1 MTRRSVVELQGAW
14 RSVQAEEFATAHR
27 RLRPVVESRATIWV
41 PSSGERVVAVVGC
54 AGGVGASTLS
64 LALATATG
72 VPARVVECCPALGS
86 GFSAAATAELGVR
99 GGWRRGRR
107 GSVVLERRS
116 GDDQAVPLPVLPSIE
131 WTILDTSW
139 ATLLDRGPSWLRSIL
154 RTMDNVVLVT
164 RATVPGLRSLES
176 CADLLAREAVGVVLG
191 PSARRWPRPVRVA
204 AAALPRQMR
213 LVDFPLDPRLH
224 VTGLTPD
231 PLSAPLLR
239 AAETVL
245 ALLGKE
251 AS

>member
-1 MTRRSVVELQGAW
+1 MTRHSVVELRGAW
-14 RSVQAEEFATAHR
+14 RAVQADEFATAPHR
-27 RLRPVVESRATIWV
+27 VQAPVESRANIWV

-72 VPARVVECCPALGS
+72 APARVVECCPALGS

-99 GGWRRGRR
+99 GGWRRGKR
-107 GSVVLERRS
+107 GSVILERRA

-131 WTILDTSW
+131 WSILDTSW
-139 ATLLDRGPSWLRSIL
+139 ATLVDPGPSWLRSIL
-154 RTMDNVVLVT
+154 RTMDDVVLVT

-176 CADLLAREAVGVVLG
+176 CADLIGHEVLGVVLG
-191 PSARRWPRPVRVA
+191 PGARRWPRPVRVA
-204 AAALPRQMR
+204 AAALPTQMR
-213 LVDFPLDPRLH
+213 LVDFPSDPRLH
-224 VTGLTPD
+224 VTGLSPD

-239 AAETVL
+239 AAEKVL
-245 ALLGKE
+245 ALLRKE